1 MMNSKQIAERATMQS
16 FLNCY
21 FRETGNCS
29 LEETKNWPELEGT
42 VPTSLLVSNL
52 ASQDIALLVPLKY
65 WSETGRHIISFPV
78 YYQTAS
84 KQVRELDYVTMVSA
98 VSKELLNEQDRTDS
112 EDELMLRVILSSQ
125 NIQRYVEARRE
136 DFDALQSP
144 DFTYIEAEQSLLFGH
159 LFHPTPK
166 SKQGISDR
174 DEWNYSPE
182 LKGEFQLHYFLADS
196 SIVIQDSSEVIS
208 ASEIIKQE
216 LAGDLEISSGF
227 RDTYCKK
234 ESPYIIIPGHP
245 LQAKELVEKEEVK
258 KLIELGLLIYAGP
271 LGKKFTATSSFR
283 TVYSATSKYM
293 YKFSVPV
300 KITNSLRANLQ
311 KELDRGVEIAKL
323 IDSKVGDDLRK
334 QHPSF
339 RVIKDPAYLTIKT
352 TEQDSGFDVDIR
364 ENPFYENNKQASLI
378 AGLCQD
384 NAYGAPSRLGA
395 IIRKLAEEENRST
408 EEVSKDWFN
417 TYLSMTLKPM
427 LWLFEEYGI
436 VLEAHQQNS
445 IIQLQNGYPSTF
457 YYRDNQGYYYCES
470 KVDRLMS
477 ILPELSE
484 KSFTICSDEVAEERL
499 QYYFFFNHLLGIIN
513 NFGTEGLA
521 SEQTLLQLVQE
532 QLESSGK
539 ESKDEGLNRVVS
551 RLLYE
556 QELPCKAN
564 LLTRFHDMDE
574 LVGSL
579 ETQSVYTTIENP
591 FAQGVLATYE
601 K

>member
-1 MMNSKQIAERATMQS
+1 MNGKQIAERATMQS

-29 LEETKNWPELEGT
+29 LEETKNWPDLEGSI
-42 VPTSLLVSNL
+42 PDSLLVSNL
-52 ASQDIALLVPLKY
+52 LSQDIALLVPLKY
-65 WSETGRHIISFPV
+65 WSETGRHIFTFPI
-78 YYQTAS
+78 YYQNAS
-84 KQVRELDYVTMVSA
+84 KQVRELDYVTMVSI
-98 VSKELLNEQDRTDS
+98 VSKELLNEQGRTDS

-125 NIQRYVEARRE
+125 NIQRYVEARTE
-136 DFDALQSP
+136 DIDALQSP
-144 DFTYIEAEQSLLFGH
+144 DFTFIEAEQSLLFGH

-166 SKQGISDR
+166 SKQGISEK
-174 DEWNYSPE
+174 DEWIYSPE
-182 LKGEFQLHYFLADS
+182 LKGEFQLHYFLAEP
-196 SIVIQDSSEVIS
+196 SIVIQDSSEVRS

-216 LAGDLEISSGF
+216 LAGDLEISSEF
-227 RDTYCKK
+227 RDTYCQK
-234 ESPYIIIPGHP
+234 ESRYSIIPAHP
-245 LQAKELVEKEEVK
+245 LQAKVLIEKEEVK
-258 KLIELGLLIYAGP
+258 RLIEQGTLIYVGP

-283 TVYSATSKYM
+283 TVYSSTSRYM

-323 IDSKVGDDLRK
+323 IDSKVGDVLK
-334 QHPSF
+334 EQHPSF
-339 RVIKDPAYLTIKT
+339 RIIKDPAYLTIKT
-352 TEQDSGFDVDIR
+352 TEQESGFDVDIR
-364 ENPFYENNKQASLI
+364 ENPFYENNEQASLI

-395 IIRKLAEEENRST
+395 IIRKLSADENRST
-408 EEVSKDWFN
+408 EEVSKDWFK

-427 LWLFEEYGI
+427 LWLFEVYGI

-445 IIQLQNGYPSTF
+445 IIQLQDGYPSTF

-470 KVDRLMS
+470 KVERLLK

-499 QYYFFFNHLLGIIN
+499 QYYFFFNHLLGLIN
-513 NFGTEGLA
+513 NFGTEGLV
-521 SEQTLLQLVQE
+521 SEKTLLQLVQE
-532 QLESSGK
+532 QLETSSR
-539 ESKDEGLNRVVS
+539 ESGDEGLNRVIAG
-551 RLLYE
+551 LLHAR
-556 QELPCKAN
+556 ELSCKAN

-591 FAQGVLATYE
+591 FAQGVLAVHE

>member
-1 MMNSKQIAERATMQS
+1 MNGKQIAERATMQS

-29 LEETKNWPELEGT
+29 LEETKNWPGLEGSI
-42 VPTSLLVSNL
+42 PDSLLVSNL
-52 ASQDIALLVPLKY
+52 LSQDIALLVPLKY
-65 WSETGRHIISFPV
+65 WSETGRHIFTFPV
-78 YYQTAS
+78 YYQNAS
-84 KQVRELDYVTMVSA
+84 KQVRELDYVTMVSI
-98 VSKELLNEQDRTDS
+98 VSKELLNEQGRTDS

-125 NIQRYVEARRE
+125 NIQRYVEARTE
-136 DFDALQSP
+136 DIDALQSP
-144 DFTYIEAEQSLLFGH
+144 DFTFIEAEQSLLFGH

-166 SKQGISDR
+166 SKQGISEK
-174 DEWNYSPE
+174 DEWIYSPE
-182 LKGEFQLHYFLADS
+182 LKGEFQLHYFLAEP
-196 SIVIQDSSEVIS
+196 SIVIQDSSEVRS

-216 LAGDLEISSGF
+216 LAGDLEISSEF
-227 RDTYCKK
+227 RDTYCQT
-234 ESPYIIIPGHP
+234 ESRYSIIPAHP
-245 LQAKELVEKEEVK
+245 LQAKVLIEKEEVK
-258 KLIELGLLIYAGP
+258 RLIEQGTLIYVGP

-283 TVYSATSKYM
+283 TVYSATSRYM

-300 KITNSLRANLQ
+300 KITNSLRTNLQ

-323 IDSKVGDDLRK
+323 IDSKVGDVLK
-334 QHPSF
+334 EQHPSF
-339 RVIKDPAYLTIKT
+339 RIIKDPAYLTIKT
-352 TEQDSGFDVDIR
+352 TEQESGFDVDIR
-364 ENPFYENNKQASLI
+364 ENPFYENNEQASLI

-395 IIRKLAEEENRST
+395 IIRKLSADENRST
-408 EEVSKDWFN
+408 EEVSKDWFK

-427 LWLFEEYGI
+427 LWLFEVYGI

-445 IIQLQNGYPSTF
+445 IIQLQDGYPSTF
-457 YYRDNQGYYYCES
+457 YYRDNQGYYYCDS
-470 KVDRLMS
+470 KVDRLLK

-499 QYYFFFNHLLGIIN
+499 QYYFFFNHLLGLIN
-513 NFGTEGLA
+513 NFGTEGLV
-521 SEQTLLQLVQE
+521 SEKTLLQLVQE
-532 QLESSGK
+532 QLETSSR
-539 ESKDEGLNRVVS
+539 ESGDEGLNRVVA
-551 RLLYE
+551 RLLHAR
-556 QELPCKAN
+556 ELSCKAN

-591 FAQGVLATYE
+591 FAQGVLAVHE

>member
-1 MMNSKQIAERATMQS
+1 MNGKQIAERATMQS

-21 FRETGNCS
+21 FRETGNCR
-29 LEETKNWPELEGT
+29 LEETKNWPNLEGSI
-42 VPTSLLVSNL
+42 PDSLMVSKL
-52 ASQDIALLVPLKY
+52 ISQDIALLVPLKY
-65 WSETGRHIISFPV
+65 WSETGRHIFHFPV
-78 YYQTAS
+78 YYQTGS
-84 KQVRELDYVTMVSA
+84 KQVHELDYVTMVSI
-98 VSKELLNEQDRTDS
+98 VSKELLNEQGRTDS

-125 NIQRYVEARRE
+125 NIQRYVEARIE
-136 DFDALQSP
+136 DVDALQSP

-166 SKQGISDR
+166 SKQGISEK
-174 DEWNYSPE
+174 DEWIYSPE
-182 LKGEFQLHYFLADS
+182 LKGEFQLHYFLAEP
-196 SIVIQDSSEVIS
+196 SIVIQDSSEVRS

-216 LAGDLEISSGF
+216 LADDLAISSEF
-227 RDTYCKK
+227 RRTHCQE
-234 ESPYIIIPGHP
+234 ESRYTIIPAHP
-245 LQAKELVEKEEVK
+245 LQAKALIEKEEVK
-258 KLIELGLLIYAGP
+258 KLIEQGTLVYAGP

-283 TVYSATSKYM
+283 TVYSATSRYM

-323 IDSKVGDDLRK
+323 IDSKVGDDLKER
-334 QHPSF
+334 HPSF
-339 RVIKDPAYLTIKT
+339 RIIKDPAYLTIKT
-352 TEQDSGFDVDIR
+352 TEQESGFDVDIR
-364 ENPFYENNKQASLI
+364 ENPFYENDKQASLI

-395 IIRKLAEEENRST
+395 IIRKLSADEDRST
-408 EEVSKDWFN
+408 EEVSKDWFK

-445 IIQLQNGYPSTF
+445 IIQLQDGYPATF

-470 KVDRLMS
+470 KVDRLLK

-499 QYYFFFNHLLGIIN
+499 QYYFFFNHLLGLIN
-513 NFGTEGLA
+513 NFGTEGLV
-521 SEQTLLQLVQE
+521 SEKTLLQLVQE
-532 QLESSGK
+532 QLETSSR
-539 ESKDEGLNRVVS
+539 ESEDEGLNRVVT
-551 RLLYE
+551 RLLHAR
-556 QELPCKAN
+556 ELSCKAN

-579 ETQSVYTTIENP
+579 ETQSVYTTIDNP
-591 FAQGVLATYE
+591 FAQGVMAIHE

>member
-1 MMNSKQIAERATMQS
+1 MNGKQIAERATMQS

-29 LEETKNWPELEGT
+29 LEETKNWPDLEGSI
-42 VPTSLLVSNL
+42 PDSLLVSNL
-52 ASQDIALLVPLKY
+52 LSQDIALLVPLKY
-65 WSETGRHIISFPV
+65 WSETGRHIFTFPI
-78 YYQTAS
+78 YYQNAS
-84 KQVRELDYVTMVSA
+84 KQVRELDYVTMVSI
-98 VSKELLNEQDRTDS
+98 VSKELLNEQGRTDS

-125 NIQRYVEARRE
+125 NIQRYVEARTE
-136 DFDALQSP
+136 DIDALQSP
-144 DFTYIEAEQSLLFGH
+144 DFTFIEAEQSLLFGH

-166 SKQGISDR
+166 SKQGISEK
-174 DEWNYSPE
+174 DEWIYSPE
-182 LKGEFQLHYFLADS
+182 LKGEFQLHYFLAEP
-196 SIVIQDSSEVIS
+196 SIVIQDSSEVRS

-216 LAGDLEISSGF
+216 LAGDLEISSEF
-227 RDTYCKK
+227 RDTYCQK
-234 ESPYIIIPGHP
+234 ESRYSIIPAHP
-245 LQAKELVEKEEVK
+245 LQAKVLIEKEEVK
-258 KLIELGLLIYAGP
+258 RLIKQGTLIYVGP

-283 TVYSATSKYM
+283 TVYSATSRYM

-323 IDSKVGDDLRK
+323 IDSKVGDVLK
-334 QHPSF
+334 EQHPSF
-339 RVIKDPAYLTIKT
+339 RIIKDPAYLTIKT
-352 TEQDSGFDVDIR
+352 TEQESGFDVDIR
-364 ENPFYENNKQASLI
+364 ENPFYENNEQASLI

-395 IIRKLAEEENRST
+395 IIRKLSADENRST
-408 EEVSKDWFN
+408 EEVSKDWFK

-427 LWLFEEYGI
+427 LWLFEVYGI

-445 IIQLQNGYPSTF
+445 IIQLQDGYPSTF

-470 KVDRLMS
+470 KVDRLLK

-499 QYYFFFNHLLGIIN
+499 QYYFFFNHLLGLIN
-513 NFGTEGLA
+513 NFGTEGLV
-521 SEQTLLQLVQE
+521 SEKTLLQLVQE
-532 QLESSGK
+532 QLETSSR
-539 ESKDEGLNRVVS
+539 ESGDEGLNRVIA
-551 RLLYE
+551 RLLHAR
-556 QELPCKAN
+556 ELSCKAN

-591 FAQGVLATYE
+591 FAQGVLAVHE

>member
-1 MMNSKQIAERATMQS
+1 MNGKQIAERATMQS

-29 LEETKNWPELEGT
+29 LEETKNWPDLEGSI
-42 VPTSLLVSNL
+42 PDSLLVSNL
-52 ASQDIALLVPLKY
+52 LSQDIALLVPLKY
-65 WSETGRHIISFPV
+65 WSETGRHIFTFPI
-78 YYQTAS
+78 YYQNAS
-84 KQVRELDYVTMVSA
+84 KQVRELDYVTMVSI
-98 VSKELLNEQDRTDS
+98 VSKELLNEQGRTDS

-125 NIQRYVEARRE
+125 NIQRYAEARTE
-136 DFDALQSP
+136 DADALQSP

-166 SKQGISDR
+166 SKQGISEK
-174 DEWNYSPE
+174 DEWIYSPE
-182 LKGEFQLHYFLADS
+182 LKGEFQLHYFLAEP
-196 SIVIQDSSEVIS
+196 SIVIQDSSEVRS

-216 LAGDLEISSGF
+216 LAGDLEISSEF
-227 RDTYCKK
+227 RDTYCQT
-234 ESPYIIIPGHP
+234 ESRYSIIPAHP
-245 LQAKELVEKEEVK
+245 LQAKVLIEKEEVK
-258 KLIELGLLIYAGP
+258 RLIEQGTLIYVGP

-283 TVYSATSKYM
+283 TVYSATSRYM

-323 IDSKVGDDLRK
+323 IDSKVGDVLK
-334 QHPSF
+334 EQHPSF
-339 RVIKDPAYLTIKT
+339 RIIKDPAYLTIKT
-352 TEQDSGFDVDIR
+352 TEQESGFDVDIR
-364 ENPFYENNKQASLI
+364 ENPFYENNEQASLI

-395 IIRKLAEEENRST
+395 IIRKLSADENRST
-408 EEVSKDWFN
+408 EEVSKDWFK

-427 LWLFEEYGI
+427 LWLFEVYGI

-445 IIQLQNGYPSTF
+445 IIQLQDGYPSTF

-470 KVDRLMS
+470 KVGRLLK

-499 QYYFFFNHLLGIIN
+499 QYYFFFNHLLGLIN
-513 NFGTEGLA
+513 NFGTEGLV
-521 SEQTLLQLVQE
+521 SEKTLLQLVQE
-532 QLESSGK
+532 QLETSSR
-539 ESKDEGLNRVVS
+539 ESGDEGLNRVIA
-551 RLLYE
+551 RLLHAR
-556 QELPCKAN
+556 ELSCKAN

-591 FAQGVLATYE
+591 FAQGVLAVHE

>member
-1 MMNSKQIAERATMQS
+1 MNGKQIAERATMQS

-29 LEETKNWPELEGT
+29 LEETKNWPNLEGAISD
-42 VPTSLLVSNL
+42 SLMVSKL
-52 ASQDIALLVPLKY
+52 ISQDIALLVPLKY
-65 WSETGRHIISFPV
+65 WSETGRHIFNFPI

-84 KQVRELDYVTMVSA
+84 KQVHELDYVTMVSI
-98 VSKELLNEQDRTDS
+98 VSKELLNEQGRTDS

-125 NIQRYVEARRE
+125 NIQRYVEARTE
-136 DFDALQSP
+136 DVDALQSP

-166 SKQGISDR
+166 SKQGISEK
-174 DEWNYSPE
+174 DEWIYSPE
-182 LKGEFQLHYFLADS
+182 LKGEFQLHYFLAEP
-196 SIVIQDSSEVIS
+196 SIVIQDSSEVTS

-216 LAGDLEISSGF
+216 LAGDLEISSEF
-227 RDTYCKK
+227 RRTYCQK
-234 ESPYIIIPGHP
+234 ESQYIIIPAHP
-245 LQAKELVEKEEVK
+245 LQAKVLIEKEEVK
-258 KLIELGLLIYAGP
+258 RLLEQGTLVYAGP

-283 TVYSATSKYM
+283 TVYSATSRNM

-323 IDSKVGDDLRK
+323 IDSKVGDDLKER
-334 QHPSF
+334 HPSF
-339 RVIKDPAYLTIKT
+339 RIIKDPAYLTIKT
-352 TEQDSGFDVDIR
+352 AEQESGFDVDIR
-364 ENPFYENNKQASLI
+364 ENPFYENDKQVSLI

-395 IIRKLAEEENRST
+395 IIRKLSADENRST
-408 EEVSKDWFN
+408 EEVSKDWFK

-445 IIQLQNGYPSTF
+445 IIQLQDGYPATF

-470 KVDRLMS
+470 KVDRLLK

-499 QYYFFFNHLLGIIN
+499 QYYFFFNHLLGLIN
-513 NFGTEGLA
+513 NFGTEGLV
-521 SEQTLLQLVQE
+521 SEKTLLQLVQE
-532 QLESSGK
+532 QLETCSTQS
-539 ESKDEGLNRVVS
+539 EDEGLNRVVS
-551 RLLYE
+551 KLLHAR
-556 QELPCKAN
+556 ELSCKAN

-579 ETQSVYTTIENP
+579 ETQSVYTTIDNP
-591 FAQGVLATYE
+591 FAQGVMAVHE

>member
-1 MMNSKQIAERATMQS
+1 MNGKQIAERATMQS

-29 LEETKNWPELEGT
+29 LEETKNWPDLEGSI
-42 VPTSLLVSNL
+42 PDSLLVSNL
-52 ASQDIALLVPLKY
+52 LSQDIALLVPLKY
-65 WSETGRHIISFPV
+65 WSETGRHIFTFPI
-78 YYQTAS
+78 YYQNAS
-84 KQVRELDYVTMVSA
+84 KQVRELDYVTMVSI
-98 VSKELLNEQDRTDS
+98 VSKELLNEQGRTDS

-125 NIQRYVEARRE
+125 NIQRYVEARIE
-136 DFDALQSP
+136 DIDALQSP
-144 DFTYIEAEQSLLFGH
+144 DFTFIEAEQSLLFGH

-166 SKQGISDR
+166 SKQGISEK
-174 DEWNYSPE
+174 DEWIYSPE
-182 LKGEFQLHYFLADS
+182 LKGEFQLHYFLAEP
-196 SIVIQDSSEVIS
+196 SIVIQDSSEVRS

-216 LAGDLEISSGF
+216 LAGDLEISSEF
-227 RDTYCKK
+227 RDTYCQT
-234 ESPYIIIPGHP
+234 ESRYSIIPAHP
-245 LQAKELVEKEEVK
+245 LQAKVLIEKEEVK
-258 KLIELGLLIYAGP
+258 RLIEQGTLIYVGP
-271 LGKKFTATSSFR
+271 LGKKFRATSSFR
-283 TVYSATSKYM
+283 TVYSATSRYM

-323 IDSKVGDDLRK
+323 IDSKVGDALK
-334 QHPSF
+334 EQHPSF
-339 RVIKDPAYLTIKT
+339 RIIKDPAYLTIKT
-352 TEQDSGFDVDIR
+352 TEQESGFDVDIR
-364 ENPFYENNKQASLI
+364 ENPFYENNEQASLI

-395 IIRKLAEEENRST
+395 IIRKLSADENRST
-408 EEVSKDWFN
+408 EEVSKDWFK

-427 LWLFEEYGI
+427 LWLFEVYGI

-445 IIQLQNGYPSTF
+445 IIQLQDGYPSTF

-470 KVDRLMS
+470 KVDRLLK

-499 QYYFFFNHLLGIIN
+499 QYYFFFNHLLGLIN
-513 NFGTEGLA
+513 NFGTEGLV
-521 SEQTLLQLVQE
+521 SEKTLLQLVQE
-532 QLESSGK
+532 QLETSSR
-539 ESKDEGLNRVVS
+539 ESGDEGLNRVIA
-551 RLLYE
+551 RLLHAR
-556 QELPCKAN
+556 ELSCKAN

-591 FAQGVLATYE
+591 FAQGVLAVHE

>member
-1 MMNSKQIAERATMQS
+1 MNGKQIAERATMQS

-29 LEETKNWPELEGT
+29 LEETKNWPDLEGSI
-42 VPTSLLVSNL
+42 PDSLLVSNL
-52 ASQDIALLVPLKY
+52 LSQDIALLVPLKY
-65 WSETGRHIISFPV
+65 WSETGRHIFTFPI
-78 YYQTAS
+78 YYQNAS
-84 KQVRELDYVTMVSA
+84 KQVRELDYVTMVSI
-98 VSKELLNEQDRTDS
+98 VSKELLNEQGRTDS

-125 NIQRYVEARRE
+125 NIQRYVEARTE
-136 DFDALQSP
+136 DIDALQSP
-144 DFTYIEAEQSLLFGH
+144 DFTFIEAEQSLLFGH

-166 SKQGISDR
+166 SKQGISEK
-174 DEWNYSPE
+174 DEWIYSPE
-182 LKGEFQLHYFLADS
+182 LKGEFQLHYFLAEP
-196 SIVIQDSSEVIS
+196 SIVIQDSSEVRS

-216 LAGDLEISSGF
+216 LAGDLEISSEF
-227 RDTYCKK
+227 RDTYCQK
-234 ESPYIIIPGHP
+234 ESRYSIIPAHP
-245 LQAKELVEKEEVK
+245 LQAKVLIEKEEVK
-258 KLIELGLLIYAGP
+258 RLIEQGTLIYVGP

-283 TVYSATSKYM
+283 TVYSATSRYM

-323 IDSKVGDDLRK
+323 IDSKVGDVLK
-334 QHPSF
+334 EQHPSF
-339 RVIKDPAYLTIKT
+339 RIIKDPAYLTIKT
-352 TEQDSGFDVDIR
+352 TEQESGFDVDIR
-364 ENPFYENNKQASLI
+364 ENPFYENNEQASLI

-395 IIRKLAEEENRST
+395 IIRKLSADENRST
-408 EEVSKDWFN
+408 EEVSKDWFK

-427 LWLFEEYGI
+427 LWLFEVYGI

-445 IIQLQNGYPSTF
+445 IIQLQDGYPSTF

-470 KVDRLMS
+470 KVDRLLK

-499 QYYFFFNHLLGIIN
+499 QYYFFFNHLLGLIN
-513 NFGTEGLA
+513 NFGTEGLV
-521 SEQTLLQLVQE
+521 SEKTLLQLVQE
-532 QLESSGK
+532 QLETSSR
-539 ESKDEGLNRVVS
+539 ESGDEGLNRVIA
-551 RLLYE
+551 RLLHAR
-556 QELPCKAN
+556 ELSCKAN
-564 LLTRFHDMDE
+564 LLTRFHDLDE

-591 FAQGVLATYE
+591 FAQGVLAVHE

>member
-1 MMNSKQIAERATMQS
+1 MNGKQIAERATMQS

-29 LEETKNWPELEGT
+29 LEETKNWPDLEGSI
-42 VPTSLLVSNL
+42 PDSLLVSNL
-52 ASQDIALLVPLKY
+52 LSQDIALLVPLKY
-65 WSETGRHIISFPV
+65 WSETGRHIFTFPI
-78 YYQTAS
+78 YYQNAS
-84 KQVRELDYVTMVSA
+84 KQVRELDYVTMVSI
-98 VSKELLNEQDRTDS
+98 VSKELLNEQGRTDS
-112 EDELMLRVILSSQ
+112 EDELMLRIILSSQ
-125 NIQRYVEARRE
+125 NIQRYVEARTE
-136 DFDALQSP
+136 DIDALQSP
-144 DFTYIEAEQSLLFGH
+144 DFTFIEAEQSLLFGH

-166 SKQGISDR
+166 SKQGISEK
-174 DEWNYSPE
+174 DEWIYSPE
-182 LKGEFQLHYFLADS
+182 LKGEFQLHYFLAEP
-196 SIVIQDSSEVIS
+196 SIVIQDSSEVRS

-216 LAGDLEISSGF
+216 LAGDLEISSEF
-227 RDTYCKK
+227 RDTYCQK
-234 ESPYIIIPGHP
+234 ESRYSIIPAHP
-245 LQAKELVEKEEVK
+245 LQAKVLIEKEEVK
-258 KLIELGLLIYAGP
+258 RLIEQGTLIYVGP

-283 TVYSATSKYM
+283 TVYSATSRYM

-323 IDSKVGDDLRK
+323 IDSKVGDVLK
-334 QHPSF
+334 EQHPSF
-339 RVIKDPAYLTIKT
+339 RIIKDPAYLTIKT
-352 TEQDSGFDVDIR
+352 TEQESGFDVDIR
-364 ENPFYENNKQASLI
+364 ENPFYENNEQASLI

-395 IIRKLAEEENRST
+395 IIRKLSADENRST
-408 EEVSKDWFN
+408 EEVSKDWFK

-427 LWLFEEYGI
+427 LWLFEVYGI

-445 IIQLQNGYPSTF
+445 IIQLQDGYPSTF

-470 KVDRLMS
+470 KVDRLLK

-499 QYYFFFNHLLGIIN
+499 QYYFFFNHLLGLIN
-513 NFGTEGLA
+513 NFGTEGLV
-521 SEQTLLQLVQE
+521 SEKTLLQLVQE
-532 QLESSGK
+532 QLETSSR
-539 ESKDEGLNRVVS
+539 ESGDEGLNRVIA
-551 RLLYE
+551 RLLHAR
-556 QELPCKAN
+556 ELSCKAN

-591 FAQGVLATYE
+591 FAQGGLAVHE

>member
-1 MMNSKQIAERATMQS
+1 MNGKQIAERATMQS

-21 FRETGNCS
+21 FRETGNYS
-29 LEETKNWPELEGT
+29 LEETKNWPNLEGAI
-42 VPTSLLVSNL
+42 PDSLVVSKL
-52 ASQDIALLVPLKY
+52 MSQDIALLVPLKY
-65 WSETGRHIISFPV
+65 WSETGRHIFNFPI

-84 KQVRELDYVTMVSA
+84 KQVHELDYVTMVSI
-98 VSKELLNEQDRTDS
+98 VSKELLNEQGRTDS

-125 NIQRYVEARRE
+125 NIQRYVEARTE
-136 DFDALQSP
+136 DIGALQSP

-166 SKQGISDR
+166 SKQGISEKE
-174 DEWNYSPE
+174 EWIYSPE
-182 LKGEFQLHYFLADS
+182 LKGEFQLHYFLAEP
-196 SIVIQDSSEVIS
+196 SIVIQDSSEVRS

-216 LAGDLEISSGF
+216 LAGDLEISSEF
-227 RDTYCKK
+227 RGTYCQK
-234 ESPYIIIPGHP
+234 ESKFIIIPAHP
-245 LQAKELVEKEEVK
+245 LQAKVLIEKEEVK
-258 KLIELGLLIYAGP
+258 RLIEQGTLVYAGP

-283 TVYSATSKYM
+283 TVYNATSRYM

-323 IDSKVGDDLRK
+323 IDSKVGDDLKER
-334 QHPSF
+334 HPSF
-339 RVIKDPAYLTIKT
+339 RIIKDPAYLTIKT
-352 TEQDSGFDVDIR
+352 TEQESGFDVDIR
-364 ENPFYENNKQASLI
+364 ENPFYENDKQASLI

-395 IIRKLAEEENRST
+395 IIRKLSAEENRST
-408 EEVSKDWFN
+408 EEVSKDWFK

-445 IIQLQNGYPSTF
+445 IIQLQDGYPATF

-470 KVDRLMS
+470 KVDRLLK

-499 QYYFFFNHLLGIIN
+499 QYYFFFNHLLGLIN
-513 NFGTEGLA
+513 NFGTEGLV
-521 SEQTLLQLVQE
+521 SENKLLQLVQE
-532 QLESSGK
+532 QLETCSR
-539 ESKDEGLNRVVS
+539 ESEDEGMKRVVS
-551 RLLYE
+551 KLLHARE
-556 QELPCKAN
+556 SSCKAN

-579 ETQSVYTTIENP
+579 ETQSVYTTIDNP
-591 FAQGVLATYE
+591 FAQGVMAVHE

>member
-1 MMNSKQIAERATMQS
+1 MNGKQIAERATMQS

-29 LEETKNWPELEGT
+29 LEETKNWPDLEGSI
-42 VPTSLLVSNL
+42 PDSLLVSNL
-52 ASQDIALLVPLKY
+52 LSQDIALLVPLKY
-65 WSETGRHIISFPV
+65 WSETGRHIFTFPI
-78 YYQTAS
+78 YYQNAS
-84 KQVRELDYVTMVSA
+84 KQVRELDYVTMVSI
-98 VSKELLNEQDRTDS
+98 VSKELLNEQGRTDS

-125 NIQRYVEARRE
+125 NIQRYVEARTE
-136 DFDALQSP
+136 DIDALQSP
-144 DFTYIEAEQSLLFGH
+144 DFTFIEAEQSLLFGH

-166 SKQGISDR
+166 SKQGISEK
-174 DEWNYSPE
+174 DEWIYSPE
-182 LKGEFQLHYFLADS
+182 LKGEFQLHYFLAEP
-196 SIVIQDSSEVIS
+196 SIVIQDSSEVRS

-216 LAGDLEISSGF
+216 LAGDLEISSEF
-227 RDTYCKK
+227 RDTYCQT
-234 ESPYIIIPGHP
+234 ESRYSIIPAHP
-245 LQAKELVEKEEVK
+245 LQAKVLIEKEEVK
-258 KLIELGLLIYAGP
+258 RLIEQGTLIYVGP

-283 TVYSATSKYM
+283 TVYSATSRYM

-323 IDSKVGDDLRK
+323 IDSKVGDVLK
-334 QHPSF
+334 EQHPSF
-339 RVIKDPAYLTIKT
+339 RIIKDPAYLTIKT
-352 TEQDSGFDVDIR
+352 TEQESGFDVDIR
-364 ENPFYENNKQASLI
+364 ENPFYENNEQASLI

-395 IIRKLAEEENRST
+395 IIRKLSADENRST
-408 EEVSKDWFN
+408 EEVSKDWFK

-427 LWLFEEYGI
+427 LWLFEVYGI

-445 IIQLQNGYPSTF
+445 IIQLQDGYPSTF
-457 YYRDNQGYYYCES
+457 YYRDNQGYYYCDS
-470 KVDRLMS
+470 KVDRLLK

-499 QYYFFFNHLLGIIN
+499 QYYFFFNHLLGLIN
-513 NFGTEGLA
+513 NFGTEGLV
-521 SEQTLLQLVQE
+521 SEKTLLQLVQE
-532 QLESSGK
+532 QLETSSR
-539 ESKDEGLNRVVS
+539 ESGDEGLNRVIA
-551 RLLYE
+551 RLLHAR
-556 QELPCKAN
+556 ELSCKAN

-591 FAQGVLATYE
+591 FAQGVLAVHE

>member
-1 MMNSKQIAERATMQS
+1 MNGKQIAERATMQS

-29 LEETKNWPELEGT
+29 LEETKNWPDLEGSI
-42 VPTSLLVSNL
+42 PDSLLVSNL
-52 ASQDIALLVPLKY
+52 LSQDIALLVPLKY
-65 WSETGRHIISFPV
+65 WSETGRHIFTFPI
-78 YYQTAS
+78 YYQNAS
-84 KQVRELDYVTMVSA
+84 KQVRELDYVTMVSI
-98 VSKELLNEQDRTDS
+98 VSKELLNEQGRTDS

-125 NIQRYVEARRE
+125 NIQRYVEARTE
-136 DFDALQSP
+136 DIDALQSP

-166 SKQGISDR
+166 SKQGISEK
-174 DEWNYSPE
+174 DEWVYSPE
-182 LKGEFQLHYFLADS
+182 LKGEFQLHYFLAEP
-196 SIVIQDSSEVIS
+196 SIVIQDSSEVRS

-216 LAGDLEISSGF
+216 LAGDLEISSEF
-227 RDTYCKK
+227 RGCQK
-234 ESPYIIIPGHP
+234 ESRYIIIPAHP
-245 LQAKELVEKEEVK
+245 LQAKVLIEKEEVK
-258 KLIELGLLIYAGP
+258 RLIEQGTLVYVGP

-283 TVYSATSKYM
+283 TVYNATSRYM

-323 IDSKVGDDLRK
+323 IDSKVGDDLKER
-334 QHPSF
+334 HPSF
-339 RVIKDPAYLTIKT
+339 RIIKDPAYLTIKT
-352 TEQDSGFDVDIR
+352 TEQESGFDVDIR
-364 ENPFYENNKQASLI
+364 ENPFYENDKQASLI

-395 IIRKLAEEENRST
+395 IIRKLSAEENRST
-408 EEVSKDWFN
+408 EEVSKDWFK

-445 IIQLQNGYPSTF
+445 IIQLQDGYPATF

-470 KVDRLMS
+470 KVDRLLK

-499 QYYFFFNHLLGIIN
+499 QYYFFFNHLLGLIN
-513 NFGTEGLA
+513 NFGTEGLV
-521 SEQTLLQLVQE
+521 SEKTLLQLVQE
-532 QLESSGK
+532 QLETSSR
-539 ESKDEGLNRVVS
+539 ESGDEGLNRVVA
-551 RLLYE
+551 RLLNAR
-556 QELPCKAN
+556 ELSCKAN

-591 FAQGVLATYE
+591 FAQGVLAVHE

>member
-1 MMNSKQIAERATMQS
+1 MNGKQIAERATMQS

-29 LEETKNWPELEGT
+29 LEETKNWPDLEGSI
-42 VPTSLLVSNL
+42 PDSLLVSKL
-52 ASQDIALLVPLKY
+52 LSQDIALLVPLKY
-65 WSETGRHIISFPV
+65 WSETGRHIFTFPI
-78 YYQTAS
+78 YYQNAS
-84 KQVRELDYVTMVSA
+84 KQVRELDYVTMVSI
-98 VSKELLNEQDRTDS
+98 VSKELLNEQGRTDS

-125 NIQRYVEARRE
+125 NIQRYVEARTE
-136 DFDALQSP
+136 DIDALQSP

-166 SKQGISDR
+166 SKQGISEK
-174 DEWNYSPE
+174 DEWIYSPE
-182 LKGEFQLHYFLADS
+182 LKGEFQLHYFLAEP
-196 SIVIQDSSEVIS
+196 SIVIQDSSEVRS

-216 LAGDLEISSGF
+216 LAGDLEISSEF
-227 RDTYCKK
+227 RDTYCQK
-234 ESPYIIIPGHP
+234 ESRYSIIPAHP
-245 LQAKELVEKEEVK
+245 LQAKVLIEKEEVK
-258 KLIELGLLIYAGP
+258 RLIEQGTLIYVGP

-283 TVYSATSKYM
+283 TVYSATSRYM

-323 IDSKVGDDLRK
+323 IDSKVGDVLK
-334 QHPSF
+334 EQHPSF
-339 RVIKDPAYLTIKT
+339 RIIKDPAYLTIKT
-352 TEQDSGFDVDIR
+352 TEQESGFDVDIR
-364 ENPFYENNKQASLI
+364 ENPFYENNEQASLI

-395 IIRKLAEEENRST
+395 IIRKLSADENRST
-408 EEVSKDWFN
+408 EEVSKDWFK

-427 LWLFEEYGI
+427 LWLFEVYGI

-445 IIQLQNGYPSTF
+445 IIQLQDGYPSTF

-470 KVDRLMS
+470 KVDRLLK

-499 QYYFFFNHLLGIIN
+499 QYYFFFNHLLGLIN
-513 NFGTEGLA
+513 NFGTEGLV
-521 SEQTLLQLVQE
+521 SEKTLLQLVQE
-532 QLESSGK
+532 QLETSSR
-539 ESKDEGLNRVVS
+539 ESGDEGLNRVVA
-551 RLLYE
+551 RLLHAR
-556 QELPCKAN
+556 ELSCKAN

-591 FAQGVLATYE
+591 FAQGVLAVHE

>member
-1 MMNSKQIAERATMQS
+1 MNGKQIAERATMQS

-29 LEETKNWPELEGT
+29 LEETKNWPDLEGSI
-42 VPTSLLVSNL
+42 PDSLLVSNL
-52 ASQDIALLVPLKY
+52 LSQDIALLVPLKY
-65 WSETGRHIISFPV
+65 WSETGRHIFTFPI
-78 YYQTAS
+78 YYQNAS
-84 KQVRELDYVTMVSA
+84 KQVRELDYVTMVSI
-98 VSKELLNEQDRTDS
+98 VSKELLNEQGRTDS

-125 NIQRYVEARRE
+125 NIQRYVEARTE
-136 DFDALQSP
+136 DADALQSP

-166 SKQGISDR
+166 SKQGISEK
-174 DEWNYSPE
+174 DEWIYSPE
-182 LKGEFQLHYFLADS
+182 LKAEFQLHYFLAEP
-196 SIVIQDSSEVIS
+196 SIVIQDSSEVRS

-216 LAGDLEISSGF
+216 LAGDLEISSEF
-227 RDTYCKK
+227 RDTYCQT
-234 ESPYIIIPGHP
+234 ESRYSIIPAHP
-245 LQAKELVEKEEVK
+245 LQAKVLIEKEEVK
-258 KLIELGLLIYAGP
+258 RLIEQGTLIYVGP

-283 TVYSATSKYM
+283 TVYSATSRYM

-323 IDSKVGDDLRK
+323 IDSKVGDALK
-334 QHPSF
+334 EQHPSF
-339 RVIKDPAYLTIKT
+339 RIIKDPAYLTIKT
-352 TEQDSGFDVDIR
+352 TEQESGFDVDIR
-364 ENPFYENNKQASLI
+364 ENPFYENNEQASLI

-395 IIRKLAEEENRST
+395 IIRKLSADENRST
-408 EEVSKDWFN
+408 EEVSKDWFK

-427 LWLFEEYGI
+427 LWLFEVYGI

-445 IIQLQNGYPSTF
+445 IIQLQDGYPSTF

-470 KVDRLMS
+470 KVDRLLK

-499 QYYFFFNHLLGIIN
+499 QYYFFFNHLLGLIN
-513 NFGTEGLA
+513 NFGTEGLV
-521 SEQTLLQLVQE
+521 SEKTLLQLVQE
-532 QLESSGK
+532 QLETSSR
-539 ESKDEGLNRVVS
+539 ESGDEGLNRVIA
-551 RLLYE
+551 RLLHAR
-556 QELPCKAN
+556 ELSCKAN

-591 FAQGVLATYE
+591 FAQGVLAVHE

>member
-1 MMNSKQIAERATMQS
+1 MNGKQIAERATMQS

-29 LEETKNWPELEGT
+29 LEETKNWPDLEGT
-42 VPTSLLVSNL
+42 IPDSLLVSNL
-52 ASQDIALLVPLKY
+52 LSQDIALLVPLKY
-65 WSETGRHIISFPV
+65 WSETGRHIFTFPI
-78 YYQTAS
+78 YYQNAS
-84 KQVRELDYVTMVSA
+84 KQVRELNYVTMVSI
-98 VSKELLNEQDRTDS
+98 VSNELLNEQGRTDS

-125 NIQRYVEARRE
+125 NIQRYVEARAE
-136 DFDALQSP
+136 DADALQSP

-166 SKQGISDR
+166 SKQGISEKE
-174 DEWNYSPE
+174 EWIYSPE
-182 LKGEFQLHYFLADS
+182 LKGEFQLHYFLAEP
-196 SIVIQDSSEVIS
+196 SIVIQDSSETRS
-208 ASEIIKQE
+208 ASEIIKRE
-216 LAGDLEISSGF
+216 LAGDLEISSEF
-227 RDTYCKK
+227 RDMYCQK
-234 ESPYIIIPGHP
+234 ESRYSIIPAHP
-245 LQAKELVEKEEVK
+245 LQAKVLIEKEEVK
-258 KLIELGLLIYAGP
+258 RLIEEGTLIYVGP

-283 TVYSATSKYM
+283 TVYSATSRYM

-323 IDSKVGDDLRK
+323 IDSKVGDALK
-334 QHPSF
+334 EQHPSF
-339 RVIKDPAYLTIKT
+339 RIIKDPAYLTIKT
-352 TEQDSGFDVDIR
+352 TEQESGFDVDIR
-364 ENPFYENNKQASLI
+364 ENPFYENNEQASLI

-395 IIRKLAEEENRST
+395 IIRKLSAEENRST

-427 LWLFEEYGI
+427 LWLFEVYGI

-445 IIQLQNGYPSTF
+445 IIQLQDGYPSTF

-470 KVDRLMS
+470 KVDRLLK

-499 QYYFFFNHLLGIIN
+499 QYYFFFNHLLGLIN
-513 NFGTEGLA
+513 SFGTEGLV
-521 SEQTLLQLVQE
+521 SEKTLLQLVQE
-532 QLESSGK
+532 QLETTSRESGN
-539 ESKDEGLNRVVS
+539 EGLNRVVS
-551 RLLYE
+551 RLLHAR
-556 QELPCKAN
+556 ELSCKAN

-591 FAQGVLATYE
+591 FAQGVLAVHE

>member
-1 MMNSKQIAERATMQS
+1 MNGKQIAERATMQS

-29 LEETKNWPELEGT
+29 LEETKNWPDLEGSI
-42 VPTSLLVSNL
+42 PDSLLVSNL
-52 ASQDIALLVPLKY
+52 LSQDIALLVPLKY
-65 WSETGRHIISFPV
+65 WSETGRHIFTFPI
-78 YYQTAS
+78 YYQNAS
-84 KQVRELDYVTMVSA
+84 KQVRELDYVTMVSI
-98 VSKELLNEQDRTDS
+98 VSKELLNEQGRTDS

-125 NIQRYVEARRE
+125 NIQRYVEARTE
-136 DFDALQSP
+136 DIDALQSP
-144 DFTYIEAEQSLLFGH
+144 DFTFIEAEQSLLFGH

-166 SKQGISDR
+166 SKQGISEK
-174 DEWNYSPE
+174 DEWIYSPE
-182 LKGEFQLHYFLADS
+182 LKGEFQLHYFLAEP
-196 SIVIQDSSEVIS
+196 SIVIQDSSEVRS

-216 LAGDLEISSGF
+216 LAGDLEISSEF
-227 RDTYCKK
+227 RETYCQT
-234 ESPYIIIPGHP
+234 ESRYSIIPAHP
-245 LQAKELVEKEEVK
+245 LQAKVLIEKEEVK
-258 KLIELGLLIYAGP
+258 RLIEQGTLIYVGP

-283 TVYSATSKYM
+283 TVYSATSRYM

-323 IDSKVGDDLRK
+323 IDSKVGDMLK
-334 QHPSF
+334 EQYPSF
-339 RVIKDPAYLTIKT
+339 RIIKDPAYLTIKT
-352 TEQDSGFDVDIR
+352 TEQESGFDVDIR
-364 ENPFYENNKQASLI
+364 ENPFYENNEQASLI

-395 IIRKLAEEENRST
+395 IIRKLSADENRST
-408 EEVSKDWFN
+408 EEVSKDWFK

-427 LWLFEEYGI
+427 LWLFEVYGI

-445 IIQLQNGYPSTF
+445 IIQLQDGYPSTF

-470 KVDRLMS
+470 KVDRLLK

-499 QYYFFFNHLLGIIN
+499 QYYFFFNHLLGLIN
-513 NFGTEGLA
+513 NFGTEGLV
-521 SEQTLLQLVQE
+521 SEKTLLQLVQE
-532 QLESSGK
+532 QLETSSR
-539 ESKDEGLNRVVS
+539 ESGDEGLNRVIA
-551 RLLYE
+551 RLLHAR
-556 QELPCKAN
+556 ELSCKAN

-591 FAQGVLATYE
+591 FAQGVLAVHE

>member
-1 MMNSKQIAERATMQS
+1 MNGKQIAERATMQS

-29 LEETKNWPELEGT
+29 LEETKNWPDLEGSI
-42 VPTSLLVSNL
+42 PDSLLVSNL
-52 ASQDIALLVPLKY
+52 LSQDIALLVPLKY
-65 WSETGRHIISFPV
+65 WSETGRHIFTFPI
-78 YYQTAS
+78 YYQNAS
-84 KQVRELDYVTMVSA
+84 KQVHELDYVTMVSI
-98 VSKELLNEQDRTDS
+98 VSKELLNEQGRTDS

-125 NIQRYVEARRE
+125 NIQRYVEARTE
-136 DFDALQSP
+136 DADALKSP

-166 SKQGISDR
+166 SKQGISEK
-174 DEWNYSPE
+174 DEWIYSPE
-182 LKGEFQLHYFLADS
+182 LKGEFQLHYFLAES
-196 SIVIQDSSEVIS
+196 SIVIQDSSEVRS

-216 LAGDLEISSGF
+216 LAGDLEISSEF
-227 RDTYCKK
+227 RDTYCQK
-234 ESPYIIIPGHP
+234 ESRYSIIPAHP
-245 LQAKELVEKEEVK
+245 LQAKLLIEKEEVK
-258 KLIELGLLIYAGP
+258 RLIEQGTLIYVGP

-283 TVYSATSKYM
+283 TVYSATSRYM

-323 IDSKVGDDLRK
+323 IDSKVGDVLK
-334 QHPSF
+334 EQHPSF
-339 RVIKDPAYLTIKT
+339 RIIKDPAYLTIKT
-352 TEQDSGFDVDIR
+352 TEQESGFDIDIR
-364 ENPFYENNKQASLI
+364 ENPFYENNKQTSLI

-384 NAYGAPSRLGA
+384 NAYGGPSRLGA
-395 IIRKLAEEENRST
+395 IIRKLSADENRST
-408 EEVSKDWFN
+408 EEVSKDWFK

-427 LWLFEEYGI
+427 LWLYEVYGI

-445 IIQLQNGYPSTF
+445 IIQLQDGYPSTF

-470 KVDRLMS
+470 KVDRLLN

-499 QYYFFFNHLLGIIN
+499 QYYFFFNHLLGLIN

-521 SEQTLLQLVQE
+521 SEKTLLQLVQE
-532 QLESSGK
+532 QLETTSR
-539 ESKDEGLNRVVS
+539 ESEDEGLNRVVS
-551 RLLYE
+551 RLLHAR
-556 QELPCKAN
+556 ELSCKAN

-579 ETQSVYTTIENP
+579 ETQSVYTIIENP
-591 FAQGVLATYE
+591 FAQGVLAVHE

>member
-1 MMNSKQIAERATMQS
+1 MNGKQIAERATMQS

-29 LEETKNWPELEGT
+29 LEETKNWPDLEGSI
-42 VPTSLLVSNL
+42 PDSLLVSNL
-52 ASQDIALLVPLKY
+52 LSQDIALLVPVKY
-65 WSETGRHIISFPV
+65 WSETGRHIFTFPI
-78 YYQTAS
+78 YYQNAS
-84 KQVRELDYVTMVSA
+84 KQVRELDYVTMVSI
-98 VSKELLNEQDRTDS
+98 VSKELLNEQGRTDS

-125 NIQRYVEARRE
+125 NIQRYVEARTE
-136 DFDALQSP
+136 DIDALQSP
-144 DFTYIEAEQSLLFGH
+144 DFTFIEAEQSLLFGH

-166 SKQGISDR
+166 SKQGISEK
-174 DEWNYSPE
+174 DEWIYSPE
-182 LKGEFQLHYFLADS
+182 LKGEFQLHYFLAEP
-196 SIVIQDSSEVIS
+196 SIVIQDSSEVRS

-216 LAGDLEISSGF
+216 LAGDLEISSEF
-227 RDTYCKK
+227 RDTYCQK
-234 ESPYIIIPGHP
+234 ESRYSIIPAHP
-245 LQAKELVEKEEVK
+245 LQAKVLIEKEEVK
-258 KLIELGLLIYAGP
+258 RLIEQGTLIYVGP

-283 TVYSATSKYM
+283 TVYSATSRYM

-323 IDSKVGDDLRK
+323 IDSKVGDVLK
-334 QHPSF
+334 EQHPSF
-339 RVIKDPAYLTIKT
+339 RIIKDPAYLTIKT
-352 TEQDSGFDVDIR
+352 TEQESGFDVDIR
-364 ENPFYENNKQASLI
+364 ENPFYENNEQASLI

-395 IIRKLAEEENRST
+395 IIRKLSADENRST
-408 EEVSKDWFN
+408 EEVSKDWFK

-427 LWLFEEYGI
+427 LWLFEVYGI

-445 IIQLQNGYPSTF
+445 IIQLQDGYPSTF

-470 KVDRLMS
+470 KVDRLLK

-499 QYYFFFNHLLGIIN
+499 QYYFFFNHLLGLIN
-513 NFGTEGLA
+513 NFGTEGLV
-521 SEQTLLQLVQE
+521 SEKTLLQLVQE
-532 QLESSGK
+532 QLETSSR
-539 ESKDEGLNRVVS
+539 ESGDEGLNRVIA
-551 RLLYE
+551 RLLHAR
-556 QELPCKAN
+556 ELSCKAN

-591 FAQGVLATYE
+591 FAQGVLAVHE

>member
-1 MMNSKQIAERATMQS
+1 MNGKQIAERATMQS

-21 FRETGNCS
+21 FRETGNYN
-29 LEETKNWPELEGT
+29 LEETKNWPNLDGAI
-42 VPTSLLVSNL
+42 PDSLVVSKL
-52 ASQDIALLVPLKY
+52 MSQDITMLVPLKY
-65 WSETGRHIISFPV
+65 WSETGRHIFNFPI

-84 KQVRELDYVTMVSA
+84 KQVLELDYVTMVSI
-98 VSKELLNEQDRTDS
+98 VSKELLNEQGRTDS

-125 NIQRYVEARRE
+125 NIQRYVEARTE
-136 DFDALQSP
+136 DADALQSP

-166 SKQGISDR
+166 SKQGISAK
-174 DEWNYSPE
+174 DEWIYSPE
-182 LKGEFQLHYFLADS
+182 LKGEFQLHYFLAEP
-196 SIVIQDSSEVIS
+196 SIVIQDSSEVRS

-216 LAGDLEISSGF
+216 LAGDLEISSEF
-227 RDTYCKK
+227 RDTYCQK
-234 ESPYIIIPGHP
+234 ESRYIIIPAHP
-245 LQAKELVEKEEVK
+245 LQAKVLIEKEEVK
-258 KLIELGLLIYAGP
+258 RLIEQGSLVYAGP

-283 TVYSATSKYM
+283 TVYSATSRYM

-323 IDSKVGDDLRK
+323 IDSKVGDDLKER
-334 QHPSF
+334 HPSF
-339 RVIKDPAYLTIKT
+339 RIIKDPAYLTIKT
-352 TEQDSGFDVDIR
+352 TEQESGFDVDIR
-364 ENPFYENNKQASLI
+364 ENPFYENDKQASLI

-395 IIRKLAEEENRST
+395 IIRKLSAEEDRST
-408 EEVSKDWFN
+408 EEVSEDWFK

-445 IIQLQNGYPSTF
+445 IIQLQDGYPAAF

-470 KVDRLMS
+470 KVDRLQK

-499 QYYFFFNHLLGIIN
+499 QYYFFFNHLLGLIN
-513 NFGTEGLA
+513 NFGTEGLV
-521 SEQTLLQLVQE
+521 SENNLLQLVQE
-532 QLESSGK
+532 QLETCSRDS
-539 ESKDEGLNRVVS
+539 EDEGLNRVVS
-551 RLLYE
+551 KLLHAR
-556 QELPCKAN
+556 ELTCKAN

-579 ETQSVYTTIENP
+579 ETQSVYTTIDNP
-591 FAQGVLATYE
+591 FAQGVMAVHE

>member
-1 MMNSKQIAERATMQS
+1 MNGKQIAERATMQS

-29 LEETKNWPELEGT
+29 LEETKNWPDLEGSI
-42 VPTSLLVSNL
+42 PDSLLVSNL
-52 ASQDIALLVPLKY
+52 LSQDIALLVPLKY
-65 WSETGRHIISFPV
+65 WSETGRHIFTFPI
-78 YYQTAS
+78 YYQNAS
-84 KQVRELDYVTMVSA
+84 KQVRELDYVTMVSI
-98 VSKELLNEQDRTDS
+98 VSKELLNEQGRTDS

-125 NIQRYVEARRE
+125 NIQRYVEARTE
-136 DFDALQSP
+136 DADALQSP

-166 SKQGISDR
+166 SKQGISEK
-174 DEWNYSPE
+174 DEWIYSPE
-182 LKGEFQLHYFLADS
+182 LKGEFQLHYFLAEP
-196 SIVIQDSSEVIS
+196 SIVIQDSSEVRS

-216 LAGDLEISSGF
+216 LAGDLEISSEF
-227 RDTYCKK
+227 RDTYCQT
-234 ESPYIIIPGHP
+234 ESRYSIIPAHP
-245 LQAKELVEKEEVK
+245 LQAKVLIEKEEVK
-258 KLIELGLLIYAGP
+258 RLIEQGTLIYVGP

-283 TVYSATSKYM
+283 TVYSATSRYM

-323 IDSKVGDDLRK
+323 IDSKVGDVLK
-334 QHPSF
+334 EQHPSF
-339 RVIKDPAYLTIKT
+339 RIIKDPAYLTIKT
-352 TEQDSGFDVDIR
+352 TEQESGFDVDIR
-364 ENPFYENNKQASLI
+364 ENPFYENNEQASLI

-395 IIRKLAEEENRST
+395 IIRKLSADENRST
-408 EEVSKDWFN
+408 EEVSKDWFK

-427 LWLFEEYGI
+427 LWLFEVYGI

-445 IIQLQNGYPSTF
+445 IIQLQDGYPSTF

-470 KVDRLMS
+470 KVGRLLK

-499 QYYFFFNHLLGIIN
+499 QYYFFFNHLLGLIN
-513 NFGTEGLA
+513 NFGTEGLV
-521 SEQTLLQLVQE
+521 SEKTLLQLVQE
-532 QLESSGK
+532 QLETSSR
-539 ESKDEGLNRVVS
+539 ESGDEGLNRVIA
-551 RLLYE
+551 RLLHAR
-556 QELPCKAN
+556 ELSCKAN

-591 FAQGVLATYE
+591 FAQGVLAVHE

>member
-1 MMNSKQIAERATMQS
+1 MNGKQIAERATMQS

-21 FRETGNCS
+21 FRETGNCR
-29 LEETKNWPELEGT
+29 LEETKNWPNLEGAI
-42 VPTSLLVSNL
+42 PDSLMVSKL
-52 ASQDIALLVPLKY
+52 TSQDIALLVPLKY
-65 WSETGRHIISFPV
+65 WSETGRHIFTFPI
-78 YYQTAS
+78 YYQNAS
-84 KQVRELDYVTMVSA
+84 KQVRELDYVTMVSI
-98 VSKELLNEQDRTDS
+98 VSKELLNEQGRTDS

-125 NIQRYVEARRE
+125 NIQRYVEARTE
-136 DFDALQSP
+136 DIDALQSP

-166 SKQGISDR
+166 SKQGISAK
-174 DEWNYSPE
+174 DEWIYSPE
-182 LKGEFQLHYFLADS
+182 LKGQFQLHYFLADP
-196 SIVIQDSSEVIS
+196 SIVIQDSSEDRS

-216 LAGDLEISSGF
+216 LAGDLEISSEF
-227 RDTYCKK
+227 RDTYCQT
-234 ESPYIIIPGHP
+234 ESRYSIIPAHP
-245 LQAKELVEKEEVK
+245 LQAKALIEKEEVK
-258 KLIELGLLIYAGP
+258 RLIEQGTLIYVGP

-283 TVYSATSKYM
+283 TIYSATSRYM

-323 IDSKVGDDLRK
+323 IDSKMGDDLKER
-334 QHPSF
+334 HPSF
-339 RVIKDPAYLTIKT
+339 RIIKDPAYLTIKT
-352 TEQDSGFDVDIR
+352 TEQESGFDVDIR
-364 ENPFYENNKQASLI
+364 ENPFYENDKQASLI

-395 IIRKLAEEENRST
+395 IIRKLSAEEDRST
-408 EEVSKDWFN
+408 EEVSKDWFK

-445 IIQLQNGYPSTF
+445 IIQLQDGYPAAF
-457 YYRDNQGYYYCES
+457 YYRDNQGYYYCET
-470 KVDRLMS
+470 KVDRLQKIM
-477 ILPELSE
+477 PELSE

-499 QYYFFFNHLLGIIN
+499 QYYFFFNHLLGLIN
-513 NFGTEGLA
+513 NFGTEGLV
-521 SEQTLLQLVQE
+521 SENKLLQLVQE
-532 QLESSGK
+532 QLETCSRDS
-539 ESKDEGLNRVVS
+539 EDEGLNRVVS
-551 RLLYE
+551 KLLHAR
-556 QELPCKAN
+556 ELTCKAN

-579 ETQSVYTTIENP
+579 ETQSVYTTIDNP
-591 FAQGVLATYE
+591 FAQGVMAVHE